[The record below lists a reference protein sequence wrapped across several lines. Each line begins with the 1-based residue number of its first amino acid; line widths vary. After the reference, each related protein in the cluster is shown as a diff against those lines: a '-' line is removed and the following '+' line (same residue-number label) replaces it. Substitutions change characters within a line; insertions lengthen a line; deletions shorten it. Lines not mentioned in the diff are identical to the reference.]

1 MNIIYSTSS
10 GVIGAIGKIKS
21 EKEYQVLQAIE
32 EAMVAV
38 YNSPFLL
45 SVDHQGCRTPLSY

>member
-38 YNSPFLL
+38 YTSPFLL
-45 SVDHQGCRTPLSY
+45 SVDYQGCRTPLSH